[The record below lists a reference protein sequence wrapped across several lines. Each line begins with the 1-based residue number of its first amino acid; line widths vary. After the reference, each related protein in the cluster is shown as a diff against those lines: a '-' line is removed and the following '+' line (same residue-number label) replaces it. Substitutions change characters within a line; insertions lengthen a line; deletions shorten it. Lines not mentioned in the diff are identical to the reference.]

1 MAVGAPHLDDKTD
14 QPMTSQ
20 TTIATD
26 HARYVQQMFGRIA
39 GRYDLMNRLMTFGQ
53 DQRWRRFVVQQ
64 ARLPRGGWL
73 LDIATGT
80 GDIALEARRQVP
92 DLRVVAADFALPMMR
107 VGQRREGASAIAWQ
121 AADTLRLPYAS
132 ASFDAV
138 TSGYLFRNVTDI
150 PGALRE
156 QIRVLKPGGRLVTLD
171 TTPPRGPLRPFVNV
185 HLRYVIPMLGRIVA
199 GQADAYRYLPES
211 TLGFKTA
218 EELADLMRAA
228 GLVDVGFRRFMLGT
242 MAVHWGTRPD
252 GPLRE
257 MDG

>member
-1 MAVGAPHLDDKTD
+1 VRSEVDPDVTAQ
-14 QPMTSQ
+14 QPSSSTE
-20 TTIATD
+20 
-26 HARYVQQMFGRIA
+26 HARYVQEMFGRIA
-39 GRYDLMNRLMTFGQ
+39 ARYDLMNRLMTFGQ

-80 GDIALEARRQVP
+80 GDIALEARRQTP

-107 VGQRREGASAIAWQ
+107 VGQRRAGADALAWQ
-121 AADTLRLPYAS
+121 AADTLRLPYADE
-132 ASFDAV
+132 AFDAV

-156 QIRVLKPGGRLVTLD
+156 QMRVLRPGGRLVTLD
-171 TTPPRGPLRPFVNV
+171 TTPPPNGILRPLIQV
-185 HLRYVIPMLGRIVA
+185 HLRTIIPALGRVVS

-211 TLGFKTA
+211 TLGFKSA

-228 GLVDVGFRRFMLGT
+228 GLVEVGFRRFMLGT
-242 MAVHWGTRPD
+242 MAVHWGTRPAVV
-252 GPLRE
+252 
-257 MDG
+257 